1 MLPTSSQSHSIR
13 LVTLLI
19 GTLLV
24 VSTQYWVTS
33 TWNGFTLA
41 SLFINAIVITFIL
54 VLLNVLWL
62 KVRTTMVLW
71 PAKLMLVYIMLTS
84 ATAAAGHDTLEILT
98 QIVAYPIH
106 FASPENDWKSIFF
119 TISLLGSSFLTP
131 R

>member
-71 PAKLMLVYIMLTS
+71 PAELMLVYIMLTS

-106 FASPENDWKSIFF
+106 FASPEND
-119 TISLLGSSFLTP
+119 
-131 R
+131 